1 MKVRVGEVAIA
12 PDVVHPDEVAFPRR
26 PVGGGHG
33 GDLLGDGGDLL
44 VAQVSVEQ
52 VLAWRNREPV
62 SDRGGSSTT
71 RNLLGV
77 CVWGGGTPPRAYLSS
92 PGPRV

>member
-33 GDLLGDGGDLL
+33 GNLLGDGGDPL

-77 CVWGGGTPPRAYLSS
+77 GGGGTT
-92 PGPRV
+92 PGLPFLPCAQGLA